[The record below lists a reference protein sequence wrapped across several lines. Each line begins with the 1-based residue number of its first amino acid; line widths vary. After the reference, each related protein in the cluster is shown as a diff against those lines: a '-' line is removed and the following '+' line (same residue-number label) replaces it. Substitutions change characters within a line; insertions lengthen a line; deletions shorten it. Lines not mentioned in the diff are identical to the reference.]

1 VGVLQR
7 FERRLEGLV
16 QGAFA
21 RAFGG
26 WVEPVEVAAALNR
39 EAEDKKAILSVGR
52 VLVPNRY
59 VVELGPSDAD
69 RLREYD
75 EPLRRELAAMVAEN
89 AQERGWS
96 FVGPV
101 EVVFEEVPGQQ
112 TGAFQVRSTAV
123 AGAEPAG
130 AEPEAPAA
138 AVPAVVPEPE
148 GRPEPAGPGEGPRL
162 QAEGRTVPLD
172 HALVVGRGA
181 EADLQLSDTG
191 VSRRHA
197 ELRPVDGLVE
207 LHDLGSTNGT
217 RVNGQRV
224 DVVTL
229 TDGDR
234 ITVGT
239 TDLLYRSGV

>member
-1 VGVLQR
+1 VTAVGVLQR

-26 WVEPVEVAAALNR
+26 WVEPVELAAALTR
-39 EAEDKKAILSVGR
+39 EAEDKKAIVAAGR
-52 VLVPNRY
+52 VLVPNAY

-75 EPLRRELAAMVAEN
+75 EPLRQELGAMVSEA

-101 EVVFEEVPGQQ
+101 EVVFEEVGDLQ
-112 TGAFQVRSTAV
+112 TGAFQVRSAVV
-123 AGAEPAG
+123 AGD
-130 AEPEAPAA
+130 
-138 AVPAVVPEPE
+138 VPEPA
-148 GRPEPAGPGEGPRL
+148 RAPGEGPHL
-162 QAEGRTVPLD
+162 LDGARTVPLTGT
-172 HALVVGRGA
+172 VVIGRGA
-181 EADLQLSDTG
+181 EADLMLPDTG

-197 ELRPVDGLVE
+197 ELRAVDGRVE

-224 DVVTL
+224 QAVTL

-234 ITVGT
+234 ITFGGT
-239 TDLLYRSGV
+239 ELVYRSGR

>member
-39 EAEDKKAILSVGR
+39 EAEDKKAIVAAGR

-75 EPLRRELAAMVAEN
+75 EPLRRELAAMVTEN

-101 EVVFEEVPGQQ
+101 EVAFEEVPGQQ
-112 TGAFQVRSTAV
+112 TGAFQVRSAAV
-123 AGAEPAG
+123 AGAEPV
-130 AEPEAPAA
+130 APAA
-138 AVPAVVPEPE
+138 AVPAVPGAPRAEARSE
-148 GRPEPAGPGEGPRL
+148 AAGADEGPRL
-162 QAEGRTVPLD
+162 QGAGRTVPLD
-172 HALVVGRGA
+172 RALVVGRGA

-197 ELRPVDGLVE
+197 ELRPVDGRVE

-224 DVVTL
+224 EVVTL
-229 TDGDR
+229 NDGDR

-239 TDLLYRSGV
+239 TDLLFRSGR

>member
-26 WVEPVEVAAALNR
+26 WVEPVEVAAALTR
-39 EAEDKKAILSVGR
+39 EAEDKKAIVAAGR
-52 VLVPNRY
+52 VLVPNHY
-59 VVELGPSDAD
+59 VVELARSDAD

-75 EPLRRELAAMVAEN
+75 EPLRQELAAMVSEA

-101 EVVFEEVPGQQ
+101 EVTFEEVDAQS
-112 TGAFQVRSTAV
+112 TGAFQVRSAV
-123 AGAEPAG
+123 IAGQAAGQQPAD
-130 AEPEAPAA
+130 PA
-138 AVPAVVPEPE
+138 PE
-148 GRPEPAGPGEGPRL
+148 GAGPHLLDGARTIPLGPT
-162 QAEGRTVPLD
+162 TVI
-172 HALVVGRGA
+172 GRGP
-181 EADLQLSDTG
+181 EADLQLPDTG
-191 VSRRHA
+191 VSRKHA
-197 ELRPVDGLVE
+197 ELRHISDDGEERVE

-224 DVVTL
+224 EAVTL

-234 ITVGT
+234 ILLGT
-239 TDLLYRSGV
+239 TELVYRSGR